1 MSKTILP
8 FNHSKIIGYQYEIIK
23 TTKNV
28 DRYIVTS
35 TDKLSIDELEE
46 YVREKCLFVGQ
57 SKKIKLDNL
66 ETETTYIG
74 RDAILS
80 EESFNVVN
88 GHMSAVGKNDNK
100 IKENV

>member
-1 MSKTILP
+1 MIK
-8 FNHSKIIGYQYEIIK
+8 YEYEIIK
-23 TTKNV
+23 TNKNV

-80 EESFNVVN
+80 EESFDVVG
-88 GHMSAVGKNDNK
+88 GHEDVEDDSVTAIARDALKN
-100 IKENV
+100 EN

>member
-1 MSKTILP
+1 MIK
-8 FNHSKIIGYQYEIIK
+8 YEYEIIK
-23 TTKNV
+23 TNKNV
-28 DRYIVTS
+28 DRYII
-35 TDKLSIDELEE
+35 SIDELEE

-80 EESFNVVN
+80 EESFDVVN
-88 GHMSAVGKNDNK
+88 GHGDINHED
-100 IKENV
+100 

>member
-1 MSKTILP
+1 MKREVAMI
-8 FNHSKIIGYQYEIIK
+8 KYEYEIIK
-23 TTKNV
+23 TNKNV

-80 EESFNVVN
+80 EESFDVVN
-88 GHMSAVGKNDNK
+88 GHGDINHED
-100 IKENV
+100 